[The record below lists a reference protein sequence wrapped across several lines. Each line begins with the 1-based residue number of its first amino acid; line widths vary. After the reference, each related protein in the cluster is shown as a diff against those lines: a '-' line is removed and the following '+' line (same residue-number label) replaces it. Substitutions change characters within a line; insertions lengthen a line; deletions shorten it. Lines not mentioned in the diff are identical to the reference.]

1 MVGHTEIRRP
11 RYNIPRRTQHP
22 FWGIPAKSASLNP
35 TSRRHQTS
43 PHQGSFHKITGLYS
57 SKCQGHKSQ
66 GRMGNGSRVK
76 EMRRRKLNATS
87 DLTLNSGLKN
97 TVAGKDMIGTIDEIE
112 YGLRGE

>member
-1 MVGHTEIRRP
+1 
-11 RYNIPRRTQHP
+11 
-22 FWGIPAKSASLNP
+22 
-35 TSRRHQTS
+35 
-43 PHQGSFHKITGLYS
+43 
-57 SKCQGHKSQ
+57 
-66 GRMGNGSRVK
+66 MGNGSRVK